1 MKKLPLVLCGLG
13 LACSAYA
20 RPYVV
25 VLCNMD
31 PAANVPA
38 SYSNADNA
46 KMKAASSCGAALA
59 NVPANYTLVNVTSGA
74 TKTAAF
80 ISYLFTLQS

>member
-1 MKKLPLVLCGLG
+1 MKKLLLALCGLG

-31 PAANVPA
+31 PAVNVSA
-38 SYSNADNA
+38 SYSDADSG
-46 KMKAASSCGAALA
+46 KMKTASSCGTALA
-59 NVPANYTLVNVTSGA
+59 NVPANYTLVNVTSEA